1 MSKQPTASTG
11 RLHSPALLEGL
22 EGRRMFS
29 ADAVT
34 FVYVETNNS
43 APNGNAI
50 LIYKRD
56 AVNGTLAPA
65 GNAAVYTGGSGY
77 RNAAS
82 LLGSDDSDRE
92 VIAIADGKF
101 LFAVNQG
108 SDSIST
114 FAIQSNG
121 HLKRLGT
128 FYSGGTQPVSLALD
142 GDHLY
147 VANILRAMRG
157 PLRGKPRRRGTLAMD
172 LAVATKDRYVRTGS
186 KKARNT
192 PVKHKQKP
200 PGTPEG
206 A

>member
-65 GNAAVYTGGSGY
+65 G
-77 RNAAS
+77 NAAS